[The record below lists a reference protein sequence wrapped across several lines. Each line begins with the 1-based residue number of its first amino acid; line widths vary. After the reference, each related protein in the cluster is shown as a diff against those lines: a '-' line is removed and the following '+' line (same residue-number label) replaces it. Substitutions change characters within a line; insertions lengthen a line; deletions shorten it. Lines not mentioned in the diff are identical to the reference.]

1 MVNAV
6 TKDLVFAT
14 VGSRFIYNLYWFLA
28 RFLPGATAYT
38 RLQTLGADRHASAV
52 VHCRQYVKALYR
64 IKLLVSML
72 LFDYSKHS
80 QDKLKLYSV
89 HSFADGVRII
99 LTIAFPFVKS
109 FKFNIVYNSN
119 FGRLRYVG
127 FRSQIAVLTWLGLP
141 PYSSA

>member
-1 MVNAV
+1 MSYAV
-6 TKDLVFAT
+6 TEYLVLVT
-14 VGSRFIYNLYWFLA
+14 IDVRFIYHLYWLFT
-28 RFLPGATAYT
+28 RFLLGATAYT
-38 RLQTLGADRHASAV
+38 RLQTLWAGRHAPAV
-52 VHCRQYVKALYR
+52 VHWWQYVKALYR
-64 IKLLVSML
+64 RKLSVGML
-72 LFDYSKHS
+72 LLDYSKHS